1 MSYDMMEYL
10 SFGTRLSARKLTE
23 RLMGEVRYLIRT
35 YQWDFYQTMEEA
47 QQAPYL
53 RQVEDSS
60 LHYAEVKT
68 FFMRYKGREMLVVIL
83 CLRNQ
88 WNFPDYEF
96 KSFICCVFADDYVY
110 TSKVL
115 SFQSLWNMKLQ
126 WNKEIFENLSRYDA
140 TYPRA
145 GLAAYLER
153 YRQMRDGS
161 GSFEP
166 IQMNFLIPL
175 FAQHH
180 KGLELL
186 IKAKLYYLAEAI
198 FQCDSGE
205 DSVLMMDQGTYSN
218 LKEWLGVSHN
228 VLKKLD
234 QMLKD
239 DNGRDDQ
246 LRTRFK
252 GKGWWRITGRS
263 RNTYRSLT
271 NQEFFSRLSDIAD
284 YNSEYLNLPA
294 FTPSV
299 LQFYMENHLIH
310 HKPKHGDYRISRRIS
325 GVARM
330 TDQQVLRVIRYIAE
344 LTGREALDYMQYLD
358 YCGKCKGLAVKDYPF
373 GLRPRN
379 ICCAA
384 AKALDMYEDLYGI
397 ELLKQFRYRT
407 RAASYQFLKSD
418 KNEIGFSDNYCVIV
432 PSEAED
438 LVRESDSLG
447 HCVQEYCEDVANGST
462 YILFLRRADKPDKPY
477 VTMEV
482 TKRYRL
488 VQVKARKNE
497 PATLEAQKYV
507 RKWAEQKGLIIDT
520 DDLYETA

>member
-1 MSYDMMEYL
+1 MSYGIMEYL

-35 YQWDFYQTMEEA
+35 HQWYFYQTMEEV

-53 RQVEDSS
+53 GRD
-60 LHYAEVKT
+60 YAEVKT
-68 FFMRYKGREMLVVIL
+68 FFMRYKGQEMLVVIL
-83 CLRNQ
+83 CFHNQ
-88 WNFPDYEF
+88 WYVTDYGF
-96 KSFICCVFADDYVY
+96 NSFICCVFADDYVY
-110 TSKVL
+110 TSQVL
-115 SFQSLWNMKLQ
+115 SFQKLWNLNLQ
-126 WNKEIFENLSRYDA
+126 WDEEIFENLSRYDA
-140 TYPRA
+140 MHPQT
-145 GLAAYLER
+145 GLAAYLGR
-153 YRQMRDGS
+153 YKQMKNSSVCFD
-161 GSFEP
+161 P

-186 IKAKLYYLAEAI
+186 VQAELYHLAGAM
-198 FQCDSGE
+198 FRCDSGE
-205 DSVLMMDQGTYSN
+205 NPVLAKDQGTYSN

-246 LRTRFK
+246 LRTRFA

-263 RNTYRSLT
+263 RNTYRPLT
-271 NQEFFSRLSDIAD
+271 NQEFFARLADIAD
-284 YNSEYLNLPA
+284 YNSEYLNLLA

-310 HKPKHGDYRISRRIS
+310 HKPKHGDYQISRHIS

-330 TDQQVLRVIRYIAE
+330 TDQQVLMLIRYITE
-344 LTGREALDYMQYLD
+344 LPGPEARDYMRYLD
-358 YCGKCKGLAVKDYPF
+358 YCGKCKGLTVRDYPF
-373 GLRPRN
+373 GLRPRDT
-379 ICCAA
+379 CHAA
-384 AKALDMYEDLYGI
+384 AKTLDMYEYLYGT
-397 ELLKQFRYRT
+397 ELSKRFRYRI
-407 RAASYQFLKSD
+407 RAAAYQLLKSD
-418 KNEIGFSDNYCVIV
+418 KDGCVVVDDYCVSI
-432 PSEAED
+432 PEEAED
-438 LVRESDSLG
+438 LVRESDRLG
-447 HCVQEYCEDVANGST
+447 HCVQDYCEAVANGST
-462 YILFLRRADKPDKPY
+462 YILFLRRADKPY

-488 VQVKARKNE
+488 VQVKARENE
-497 PATLEAQKYV
+497 PATLEAQQYV
-507 RKWAEQKGLIIDT
+507 RRWAEQKGLIIDT